1 VGNQKKTRK
10 VGRPPLPK
18 GQAKGRIVPI
28 RLTHDERLRYQKTAK
43 ANGQTLSEWVRGT
56 LAAKVSKNA

>member
-1 VGNQKKTRK
+1 MANQKKARK

-28 RLTHDERLRYQKTAK
+28 RLTHDERTRYEKEARS
-43 ANGQTLSEWVRGT
+43 NGQTLSQWVRST
-56 LAAKVSKNA
+56 LSAKVNNNA

>member
-1 VGNQKKTRK
+1 MANQKKARK

-28 RLTHDERLRYQKTAK
+28 RLTHNERLRYEKEAK
-43 ANGQTLSEWVRGT
+43 SNDQTLSEWVRST
-56 LAAKVSKNA
+56 LAAKVSNNA